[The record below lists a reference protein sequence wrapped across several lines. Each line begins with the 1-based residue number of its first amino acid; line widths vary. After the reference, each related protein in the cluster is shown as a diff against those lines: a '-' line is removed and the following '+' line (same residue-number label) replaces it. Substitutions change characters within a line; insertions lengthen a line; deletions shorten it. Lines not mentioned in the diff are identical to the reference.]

1 MFGSV
6 AEDDHGQ
13 SHLSEANARAP
24 LLLAAGSGAGAD
36 GRPRAPGAGEAPEQE
51 ERRHERELE
60 RALLERIVAG
70 DRPAFAELVRRYQKK
85 VFAVGYGF
93 FRDRDEALD
102 IVQETFMRVHD
113 KIGSFRPE
121 GSLQAWIFR
130 LAHNLCIDRY
140 RKRGGHDRRE
150 CGLEEA
156 PERELAVH
164 SGPQEAWRRQRRQE
178 AIEAALDRLS
188 PRQRSLFALKYRQG
202 LTLQQAAGAMAVS
215 LGTAKALHHRALGR
229 LRREMA
235 AWSGGEHE

>member
-1 MFGSV
+1 LV
-6 AEDDHGQ
+6 A
-13 SHLSEANARAP
+13 ARI
-24 LLLAAGSGAGAD
+24 GADAD
-36 GRPRAPGAGEAPEQE
+36 GRTRIPGAGEAPGRE
-51 ERRHERELE
+51 ERLHDKELD
-60 RALLERIVAG
+60 RALLERIAAG
-70 DRPAFAELVRRYQKK
+70 DSEAFAELVRRYQKK

-102 IVQETFMRVHD
+102 IVQETFMKIHD
-113 KIGSFRPE
+113 KIGSFRPL

-140 RKRGGHDRRE
+140 RRRGCRGQRE

-164 SGPQEAWRRQRRQE
+164 SGPQEAWRQQRRQQ
-178 AIEAALDRLS
+178 AIEAALEKLS
-188 PRQRSLFALKYRQG
+188 PRQRSLFVLKYRQG
-202 LTLQQAAGAMAVS
+202 LTLQQAAGVMAVT

-235 AWSGGEHE
+235 PWIGGEHE

>member
-1 MFGSV
+1 M
-6 AEDDHGQ
+6 
-13 SHLSEANARAP
+13 
-24 LLLAAGSGAGAD
+24 
-36 GRPRAPGAGEAPEQE
+36 
-51 ERRHERELE
+51 
-60 RALLERIVAG
+60 LERIAAG
-70 DRPAFAELVRRYQKK
+70 DRQAFAELVRRFQKR

-113 KIGSFRPE
+113 RIGSFRPG

-140 RKRGGHDRRE
+140 RKRGGHGRRE

-164 SGPQEAWRRQRRQE
+164 SGPQEAWRQERRQE

-202 LTLQQAAGAMAVS
+202 LTLQQAAGVMAVT
-215 LGTAKALHHRALGR
+215 LGTAKALHHRALRR

-235 AWSGGEHE
+235 PWIGGGHE

>member
-1 MFGSV
+1 MPPGRKPGRYHPPLV
-6 AEDDHGQ
+6 T
-13 SHLSEANARAP
+13 ARI
-24 LLLAAGSGAGAD
+24 GADAD
-36 GRPRAPGAGEAPEQE
+36 GRTRARGAGEAPGQE
-51 ERRHERELE
+51 ERLHDRELD
-60 RALLERIVAG
+60 RASLERIAAG
-70 DRPAFAELVRRYQKK
+70 DREAFAELVRRYQKK

-102 IVQETFMRVHD
+102 IVQETFMRIHD

-130 LAHNLCIDRY
+130 LTHNLCIDRY
-140 RKRGGHDRRE
+140 RKRGGRDRRE

-164 SGPQEAWRRQRRQE
+164 SGPQEAWRQQRRQE

-202 LTLQQAAGAMAVS
+202 LTLQQAAGIMAVS

-235 AWSGGEHE
+235 PWIGGEHE